1 MYLYIYIKKKIT
13 LSFISCTFGV
23 TGILIYL
30 PYLKRGSLKQL
41 GNRAVETNL
50 AFTSNKLNRF
60 VLI

>member
-30 PYLKRGSLKQL
+30 SYLKQGVFKQL
-41 GNRAVETNL
+41 GNKAVETNL
-50 AFTSNKLNRF
+50 ALHRIN
-60 VLI
+60 